1 MNNSAY
7 KNRFYPIEINT
18 ESNFGEF
25 YNAYYPRFVRYAFF
39 YVNNMEVSQDMI
51 HDALL
56 YYWENRNSL
65 SPDTDALGY
74 ILVSVKN
81 KCLNYLKHLQV
92 ENDYS
97 SRCLKLHQ
105 WEINTRIETLESQS
119 YGEIFSK
126 DIMKI
131 VMDSL
136 STLPIQTQEIFI
148 LNRFKNKSRKEIAS
162 MLGVSQQKVDY
173 HINKANDYLL
183 VKLKDYMPFILFFF
197 LE

>member
-1 MNNSAY
+1 MNASTYN
-7 KNRFYPIEINT
+7 NIIFPIEINSET
-18 ESNFGEF
+18 NFGEF
-25 YNAYYPRFVRYAFF
+25 YNTYYSRFVKYAFY

-56 YYWENRNSL
+56 YYWENRNNL
-65 SPDTDALGY
+65 NPNTDALGY
-74 ILVSVKN
+74 ILLSVKN
-81 KCLNYLKHLQV
+81 KCLNYLKHLQI
-92 ENDYS
+92 ENEYS
-97 SRCLKLHQ
+97 NRYQKLHE

-131 VMDSL
+131 VMESL
-136 STLPIQTQEIFI
+136 SNLPIQTQEIFI

-162 MLGVSQQKVDY
+162 ILGVSQQKVDY

-183 VKLKDYMPFILFFF
+183 VKLQDYMPFILFFF
-197 LE
+197 LK